1 MEQSNQPVMNK
12 KQLLKSVFWA
22 FVIGAIV
29 LITAV
34 LPAEYG
40 IDLLGTGKLFGFSRL
55 YMEDTPKDTTENNML
70 SIPTEVELLKLKK
83 LGSPKGVPK
92 PIEAANPPPN
102 EQLALRTDSINI
114 VVAAGKGI
122 EYKFRALKL
131 GSIKYDWNTS
141 NNAIVYIDFHGEV
154 YQENPPEEIFYE
166 SYTLAYSNNMAGTF
180 TAPFEGK
187 HGWYFRN
194 KNDSDVIV
202 TLHLQ
207 GEYELLEAY
216 SQKR

>member
-1 MEQSNQPVMNK
+1 MDQSNQPVMNK
-12 KQLLKSVFWA
+12 KQLLKSVIWA
-22 FVIGAIV
+22 FVIGTIV
-29 LITAV
+29 LVTAV

-55 YMEDTPKDTTENNML
+55 YIEDTPKEATENNL
-70 SIPTEVELLKLKK
+70 ITLQSDVEILKLKK
-83 LGSPKGVPK
+83 LGSPEGVPK
-92 PIEAANPPPN
+92 PIEAGNPPPN
-102 EQLALRTDSINI
+102 EQLASRSDSIS
-114 VVAAGKGI
+114 VLVAAGKGI

-141 NNAIVYIDFHGEV
+141 NNDIVYIDFHGEV

-166 SYTLAYSNNMAGTF
+166 SYTLAFSNNMAGTF

-194 KNDSDVIV
+194 KNDRDVIV

-207 GEYELLEAY
+207 GQYELLEAY
-216 SQKR
+216 SQTK